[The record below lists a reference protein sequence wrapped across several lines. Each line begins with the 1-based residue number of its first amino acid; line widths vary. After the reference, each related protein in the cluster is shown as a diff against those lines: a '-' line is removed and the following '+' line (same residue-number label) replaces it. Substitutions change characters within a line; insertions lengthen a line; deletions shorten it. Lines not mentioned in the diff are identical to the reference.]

1 MRGLVFLK
9 VKVRGQNERQYI
21 DAKIVTPRDVELA
34 FAEDEIQR
42 ERERQYAERIVA
54 RLNDAKRERSFD
66 LRLADLASNYNSLM
80 SGLVH

>member
-9 VKVRGQNERQYI
+9 VKVKGQTERQYI
-21 DAKIVTPRDVELA
+21 DAQIVTPRDVELA

-54 RLNDAKRERSFD
+54 RLHDAKRERSFD
-66 LRLADLASNYNSLM
+66 LRLADLASNYNRLM